1 MNRFNQRLRCFQS
14 LFLLIKKLVR
24 ILHDHK
30 GESTEERN
38 WPAEFL
44 KRLHFQAAKKTMR

>member
-1 MNRFNQRLRCFQS
+1 MNRLDQRLRCFQS
-14 LFLLIKKLVR
+14 LFLLMKKLVR
-24 ILHDHK
+24 ILHDGK

-44 KRLHFQAAKKTMR
+44 KRLHIQAAKKQ